1 MKNQQLSILNCLRA
15 DFKKWATN
23 NEPSSY
29 ELDVNKIGKQISGF
43 NPDSN
48 PTILLDCV
56 KSDGYWYICTD
67 NSDPESGCCPIET
80 LSKEQVYEI
89 RRLVESW
96 LARKDMDNLFI

>member
-1 MKNQQLSILNCLRA
+1 MKEQFFKLNCLRP
-15 DFKKWATN
+15 DFMKWATN
-23 NEPSSY
+23 NEPSTY
-29 ELDVNKIGKQISGF
+29 ELDVNKINKQISGF

-67 NSDPESGCCPIET
+67 NSDIEGGCCPIET

-89 RRLVESW
+89 RRIVESW
-96 LARKDMDNLFI
+96 LAKKDIDFFNI